1 MGGRLLTVDVAKVE
15 HNARTIVELCAAHGI
30 AVTGVTKGLAG
41 EPAVATAMLRA
52 GVESI
57 GESRLENIRRL
68 RDGGIR
74 APVLLLR
81 MPSLSHVAAA
91 VELADVSCN
100 AEPRVIAGL
109 GAAAGRRGRSHGV
122 IVMVDLGDLREGV
135 WPDRLVDV
143 VREVRSTPGVR
154 LAGIGANLACFGG
167 VVPTP
172 ANMAT
177 LVGLVGQVEDELGMR
192 VERISAGNS
201 SALGLVAA
209 GQMPSRVDH
218 LRIGEAILL
227 GRETI
232 HREPWPGTFQDAV
245 VLHGEVLELSRKPS
259 APSGERGQDAM
270 GRVPEFVDRG
280 WVDHALVNLGVVD
293 TDVGGL
299 TPLDARLRVL
309 GGSSDYLVLDA
320 TEAHGDLAVGDRVAF
335 VPGYGAMAR
344 AAASPY
350 VEVRTKGV

>member
-1 MGGRLLTVDVAKVE
+1 MGGRLLTVDLDKVE
-15 HNARTIVELCAAHGI
+15 HNARTVVGLCAAHGI

-41 EPAVATAMLRA
+41 DPAVAAAMLRA

-57 GESRLENIRRL
+57 GESRLENLRRL

-81 MPSLSHVAAA
+81 MPSLSHVVAA
-91 VELADVSCN
+91 VELAGVSCN
-100 AEPRVIAGL
+100 AEPLVIAGL
-109 GAAAGRRGRSHGV
+109 GAAAGRQGRSHGV
-122 IVMVDLGDLREGV
+122 VVMVDLGDLREGV

-143 VREVRSTPGVR
+143 VRVVTSTPGVH

-172 ANMAT
+172 ANMAR
-177 LVGLVGQVEDELGMR
+177 LVGLVEQVEGELGIS
-192 VERISAGNS
+192 VPRISAGNS

-209 GQMPSRVDH
+209 GQMPARVDH

-232 HREPWPGTFQDAV
+232 HRQPWPGTYQDAI
-245 VLHGEVLELSRKPS
+245 VLEGEVLELSRKPS

-270 GRVPEFVDRG
+270 GRVPEFRDRG
-280 WVDHALVNLGVVD
+280 MVDHVLVNLGVVD
-293 TDVGGL
+293 TDVSGL
-299 TPLDARLRVL
+299 TPLDPRLRVL

-320 TEAHGDLAVGDRVAF
+320 TDAHGELAVGDRVGF
-335 VPGYGAMAR
+335 TPGYGAMAR

-350 VEVRTKGV
+350 VEVRTVVN